1 MCKTGKANEY
11 LNFSFVTVDVIDDH
25 VTSNSLF
32 AKSAL
37 HLVLNNSSEIKIIRL
52 FLTLPIELRNKGKN
66 IFQKKKRKL
75 NERENLIIIRN
86 ISKIFEIIIINF
98 RITKRKVKYCFQN

>member
-52 FLTLPIELRNKGKN
+52 FLTLPIELRNKGKK
-66 IFQKKKRKL
+66 IKRK
-75 NERENLIIIRN
+75 
-86 ISKIFEIIIINF
+86 
-98 RITKRKVKYCFQN
+98 RKFDNY